1 MRDHRAFDPFRP
13 GTGGLPPYLAG
24 RETEQDLFRESLE
37 RLRRGISAPAEIIL
51 YGPRGNGKTALLR
64 WVRRQVEADDALDV
78 CWLTPAEVRD
88 PDALARHLRVT
99 SWLDRLAHDGVSVA
113 GVGVSLRQSD
123 AQPMLT
129 EALRARAKEQPLLVL
144 LDEAHTLKP
153 SVGNLLL
160 NAAQDAGREAPF
172 LLVLAGTPDLHA
184 RLSEMAASFWSR
196 AEGLP
201 VGRLGET
208 AAAEAIRQPLSEEG
222 VEIEIEALK
231 RIARTSHGY
240 PFFLQVWGSA
250 VWKSL
255 REPPAAR
262 RVSSAVVEAAALKFE
277 KRKDHCY
284 LQRYEELRVRSLLP
298 AAREVAIAFGEAKT
312 LSDPA
317 LDSALER
324 AASTGGPA
332 PGEAE
337 ESLKHLGFI
346 WRAGT
351 TPTWEPG
358 IPSLMDYILEHTAE
372 LTASR

>member
-1 MRDHRAFDPFRP
+1 MRENRAFDPFRP

-64 WVRRQVEADDALDV
+64 WVRRQVDADDALDV

-99 SWLDRLAHDGVSVA
+99 SRLDRLAPDGVSVA
-113 GVGVSLRQSD
+113 AGGVSLRQSD

-144 LDEAHTLKP
+144 LNEAHTLKP

-184 RLSEMAASFWSR
+184 RLSDLAASFWSR
-196 AEGLP
+196 ADGLP

-208 AAAEAIRQPLSEEG
+208 AAAEAIRRPLSDEG
-222 VEIEIEALK
+222 VEIDIEALK

-240 PFFLQVWGSA
+240 PFFCRCG
-250 VWKSL
+250 
-255 REPPAAR
+255 AAR
-262 RVSSAVVEAAALKFE
+262 
-277 KRKDHCY
+277 
-284 LQRYEELRVRSLLP
+284 
-298 AAREVAIAFGEAKT
+298 FG
-312 LSDPA
+312 
-317 LDSALER
+317 R
-324 AASTGGPA
+324 ACGRPRP
-332 PGEAE
+332 PGAC
-337 ESLKHLGFI
+337 
-346 WRAGT
+346 R
-351 TPTWEPG
+351 P
-358 IPSLMDYILEHTAE
+358 
-372 LTASR
+372 R